1 MHHVNPLK
9 VDMKVNNQFIKF
21 EVDTGSG
28 ITLISESTYQKILSN
43 YQLSKTNITVKTYAN
58 ESLNVLGKIKVVMQY
73 KESVFTNFLLNIV
86 PGNGVNLLGRTW
98 LSEIKLDWTSLF
110 NVHKEQVNNVNKS
123 ESISGQLEHLVKNYS
138 EIFSDNLGLMK
149 GFKVKINVEPNASP
163 KFVKARTVPFA
174 MKDVVEAEID
184 KMEKDGILKSVSF
197 SDWASP
203 IVIVPKP
210 DGNIRICGDINL
222 WQWTINPVI
231 KNDTYPQPTP
241 EELFSKR
248 QGGKKFSK
256 IDLTKAYLQLE
267 LDEESQKFL
276 TINTSKG
283 LKHFTILPY

>member
-1 MHHVNPLK
+1 
-9 VDMKVNNQFIKF
+9 
-21 EVDTGSG
+21 
-28 ITLISESTYQKILSN
+28 
-43 YQLSKTNITVKTYAN
+43 
-58 ESLNVLGKIKVVMQY
+58 
-73 KESVFTNFLLNIV
+73 
-86 PGNGVNLLGRTW
+86 
-98 LSEIKLDWTSLF
+98 
-110 NVHKEQVNNVNKS
+110 
-123 ESISGQLEHLVKNYS
+123 
-138 EIFSDNLGLMK
+138 MK
-149 GFKVKINVEPNASP
+149 GFKVKINVEPNVSP
-163 KFVKARTVPFA
+163 KFVKARTVHFA

-184 KMEKDGILKSVSF
+184 KMEKEGILKSVSF

-241 EELFSKR
+241 EELFSKI

-283 LKHFTILPY
+283 FKHFTRLTYGVKPASGIFQRVIENALTNISNTIYISLCKQNIK